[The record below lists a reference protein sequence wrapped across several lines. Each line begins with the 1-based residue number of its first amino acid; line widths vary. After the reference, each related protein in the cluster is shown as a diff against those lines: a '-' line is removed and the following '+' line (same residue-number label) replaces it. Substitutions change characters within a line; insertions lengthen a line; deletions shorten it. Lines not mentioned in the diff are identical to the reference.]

1 MTFSE
6 FEPPMDHIFGDMDD
20 PKNTSAWL
28 IARHQGVHHYNI
40 KFPANPTPG
49 GEVCLKV
56 TCSVDQPV
64 ESVHLWYTTD
74 EWAQQEERQFAKA
87 KLVWRTDLWSYL
99 QEWEI
104 TLPVQPAGTMLR
116 YKIAARLQGSLQ
128 MAFADNQAR
137 TFEKGTHFSIYYGE
151 SSPPKWV
158 EDAIVY
164 QIFVDRFKPA
174 GEDPWI
180 ESGDLCK
187 AFGGSLQGV
196 TEKLPYIKAM
206 GFNAIWLTPIFV
218 SPSHHGYDSSDYY
231 KIKPK
236 FGTMDDFLELIDTA
250 HFLQIRVILDF
261 VANHCSNEHSFF
273 KDAVNNHNSQYH
285 DYFVWKDWPNYESF
299 YNVRSMPKVNLA
311 YGSPAREYMLNCA
324 KYWLE
329 KGVDGFRLDYAHGP
343 EQDFWI
349 DFRHVCET
357 VNPDC
362 WTFGEVV
369 QPADIQASF
378 AGGLMG
384 TLDFVLCQAL
394 RSTFAQGKWSLAK
407 FAAFL
412 QAHFSYFSK
421 SFNLPAFLDNHDM
434 NRFIYA
440 ANHNEKL
447 LKLAL
452 LVLYV
457 LPGPPILY
465 NGTEIPLSQRR
476 SIHARDAQG
485 FDEARLPMTW
495 DLEKSFQFTEYL
507 ARLAEIR
514 QKYPQLRQAEWT
526 VNAFDEKKDMLVL
539 SLGDSQDFML
549 LINRSP
555 KEHQLLIQNPEYL
568 SYQDLVDHTTYPNRN
583 DELQINLPAQTG
595 ILLSAKNCTG

>member
-1 MTFSE
+1 MTFSG
-6 FEPPMDHIFGDMDD
+6 FEPPVDHIFGDMDD

-28 IARHQGVHHYNI
+28 IARHHGVHHYNI
-40 KFPANPTPG
+40 KFPANPMPG
-49 GEVCLKV
+49 DEVCLKV

-64 ESVHLWYTTD
+64 ESVHIWYTTD
-74 EWAQQEERQFAKA
+74 EWVQQEERQFAKA
-87 KLVWRTDLWSYL
+87 KLIWRTDLWSYL

-104 TLPVQPAGTMLR
+104 TLPAQPAGTMLR
-116 YKIAARLQGSLQ
+116 YKIAAQLQGTLQ

-137 TFEKGTHFSIYYGE
+137 TFEKATHFSIYYAE
-151 SSPPKWV
+151 SSLPKWV

-180 ESGDLCK
+180 ESDDLRK
-187 AFGGSLQGV
+187 VFGGSLQGV

-206 GFNAIWLTPIFV
+206 GFNTVWLTPIFA

-231 KIKPK
+231 QINPK
-236 FGTMDDFLELIDTA
+236 FGTMDGFLELIETA

-261 VANHCSNEHSFF
+261 VANHCSNEHSYF
-273 KDAVNNHNSQYH
+273 KDAVNNRNSQYH

-299 YNVRSMPKVNLA
+299 YNVYSMPKVNLA
-311 YGSPAREYMLNCA
+311 YGSPARETMLNCA

-357 VNPDC
+357 VKPDC

-394 RSTFAQGKWSLAK
+394 RSTFAQGKWSLAN

-412 QAHFSYFSK
+412 QAHFSYFSN
-421 SFNLPAFLDNHDM
+421 SFSLPAFLDNHDM
-434 NRFIYA
+434 NRFLYA
-440 ANHNEKL
+440 ANNNEKL

-457 LPGPPILY
+457 LPGPPIFY
-465 NGTEIPLSQRR
+465 YGTEIPLSQKR

-485 FDEARLPMTW
+485 FDEARLPMAW
-495 DLEKSFQFTEYL
+495 DLEKSYQFTEYL
-507 ARLAEIR
+507 ARLADIR
-514 QKYPQLRQAEWT
+514 QKYPQLRRVEWT
-526 VNAFDEKKDMLVL
+526 VNAYDEQKDTLIL
-539 SLGDSQDFML
+539 TLGASQEFML
-549 LINRSP
+549 LINRSA
-555 KEHQLLIQNPEYL
+555 KERRFLIQNQGYFT
-568 SYQDLVDHTTYPNRN
+568 YHDLVDHGTYPVRN
-583 DELQINLPAQTG
+583 DELHIIVPAQTG
-595 ILLSAKNCTG
+595 VLLSAKKSAE